1 LEGADLHRIVQVWQT
16 CREEASTMTAT
27 ENITL
32 ERTTLRAAFDEYPHT
47 LPLHRGEIKSNT
59 VALALSDIRPANKF
73 FKPMVR
79 EQKFDVSEIAIGTFL
94 QAKAYGKPLVLLPA
108 TMMGRFQHGTILCR
122 ASHPFTPAELTGK
135 RVGVRAYAQT
145 TGNWVRGIL
154 QNEYGVKPDQMH
166 WVVFEDGHVAE
177 YRDPPTV
184 ERAAAGKNILQMLR
198 DGELDAAI
206 YGADLPNDPNLKSV
220 IPDPDTAARKWYEQ
234 HGVVPINHMV
244 CVTESLAQSK
254 PQAVV
259 EVYRMLAASK
269 AAAGLTKAAGIDFLP
284 YGFEACRP
292 ALETMIKYCTQQNLL
307 PRALEVDELFDN
319 TTRALQP

>member
-1 LEGADLHRIVQVWQT
+1 MA
-16 CREEASTMTAT
+16 AT
-27 ENITL
+27 DNPTL
-32 ERTTLRAAFDEYPHT
+32 DRTTLRAALDEYPQT
-47 LPLHRGEIKSNT
+47 RALHRGEIKSNK
-59 VALALSDIRPANKF
+59 VAFAFTDIRPANKF

-122 ASHPFTPAELTGK
+122 ASHPLTPAELPGK

-154 QNEYGVKPDQMH
+154 QNEYGVKPEQMH

-177 YRDPPTV
+177 YRDPPGV

-198 DGELDAAI
+198 EGELEAAI

-220 IPDPDTAARKWYEQ
+220 IPDPDAAALKWYAQ
-234 HGVVPINHMV
+234 HRIVPINHMV
-244 CVTESLAQSK
+244 CVTESLAKTK
-254 PQAVV
+254 PEAVI
-259 EVYRMLAASK
+259 EVFRMLAASK
-269 AAAGLTKAAGIDFLP
+269 AAAGLPKPASIDFLP
-284 YGFEACRP
+284 YGLVACRP
-292 ALETMIKYCTQQNLL
+292 ALQTMIKYMMQQELL
-307 PRALEVDELFDN
+307 PRPLEVDELFDD
-319 TTRALQP
+319 TTRALGG

>member
-1 LEGADLHRIVQVWQT
+1 MV
-16 CREEASTMTAT
+16 AT
-27 ENITL
+27 DSPTVN
-32 ERTTLRAAFDEYPHT
+32 RTTLRAALDEYPQT
-47 LPLHRGEIKSNT
+47 RALHRGEIKSDKL
-59 VALALSDIRPANKF
+59 ALAFTDIRPANKF

-122 ASHPFTPAELTGK
+122 ASHPLAPAELPGK

-154 QNEYGVKPDQMH
+154 ENEYGVKPEHLH

-184 ERAAAGKNILQMLR
+184 ERAEAGKNILQMLR
-198 DGELDAAI
+198 EGELDAAI
-206 YGADLPNDPNLKSV
+206 YGADLPNDPNLASV
-220 IPDPDTAARKWYEQ
+220 IPHPDAAALKWHAQ

-244 CVTESLAQSK
+244 CVTESLAKWK
-254 PQAVV
+254 PEAVV
-259 EVYRMLAASK
+259 EVFRMLVQSK
-269 AAAGLTKAAGIDFLP
+269 AAAGLPKPGGIDFLP
-284 YGFEACRP
+284 YGFDACRP
-292 ALETMIKYCTQQNLL
+292 ALQIMIKYMTQQKLL
-307 PRALEVDELFDN
+307 PRRLEVDELFDD
-319 TTRALQP
+319 TTRALGP

>member
-1 LEGADLHRIVQVWQT
+1 MA
-16 CREEASTMTAT
+16 AT
-27 ENITL
+27 DNPTL
-32 ERTTLRAAFDEYPHT
+32 DRTTLRAALDEYPQT
-47 LPLHRGEIKSNT
+47 RALHRGEIKSNK
-59 VALALSDIRPANKF
+59 VAFAFTDIRPANKF

-122 ASHPFTPAELTGK
+122 ASHPLTPAELPGK

-154 QNEYGVKPDQMH
+154 QNEYGVKPEQMH

-177 YRDPPTV
+177 YRDPPGV

-198 DGELDAAI
+198 EGELEAAI

-220 IPDPDTAARKWYEQ
+220 IPDPDAAALKWYAQ
-234 HGVVPINHMV
+234 HRIVPINHMV
-244 CVTESLAQSK
+244 CVTESLAKTK
-254 PQAVV
+254 PEAVI
-259 EVYRMLAASK
+259 EVFRMLAASK
-269 AAAGLTKAAGIDFLP
+269 AAAGLPKTDSIDFLP
-284 YGFEACRP
+284 YGLDACRP
-292 ALETMIKYCTQQNLL
+292 ALQTMIKYCTQQKLL
-307 PRALEVDELFDN
+307 PRALDVDELFDD
-319 TTRALQP
+319 TTRALGG